1 MNTAAISSAVTGVS
15 AGSSIAV
22 SVLTSVENAQS
33 QQIATL
39 FGSLGLG
46 QNFSASA

>member
-1 MNTAAISSAVTGVS
+1 MNTGAISSAVSGVD

-22 SVLTSVENAQS
+22 SVLTSVENAQTA
-33 QQIATL
+33 QISTL
-39 FGSLGLG
+39 FSSIGLG